1 MFYPSLPSALAA
13 FSQWRAAVFAVLP
26 RLQQIVCLPGEEP
39 VAPASNCYGSAG
51 MHRLQQH
58 DLTGKGKVVHE
69 QTQKKYQLR
78 QRIPGGGQANLLPEL
93 VKQARNIIQ

>member
-39 VAPASNCYGSAG
+39 VAPASNSYGSAG
-51 MHRLQQH
+51 MHDYSSMICLVR
-58 DLTGKGKVVHE
+58 GKLFMSKRKKRCSFDKESPAGAK
-69 QTQKKYQLR
+69 QTLFEY
-78 QRIPGGGQANLLPEL
+78 
-93 VKQARNIIQ
+93 

>member
-13 FSQWRAAVFAVLP
+13 FSQWRAAVFAVLL

-39 VAPASNCYGSAG
+39 VAPASNYYGSAG

-58 DLTGKGKVVHE
+58 DLPGKGQTAHE
-69 QTQKKYQLR
+69 QAQKNMQLR
-78 QRIPGGGQANLLPEL
+78 QRIPGGLIANLVRVL
-93 VKQARNIIQ
+93 IQQRRYRT